1 MTFCKVPF
9 ICSLRVR
16 EEDASEHLI
25 NLSPFEMRNLLH
37 HIMSGREFGVH
48 QDGKSGYSI
57 VCDQTV
63 VSKVSGKCCGVYCQ
77 GFICLRCNCHIVI

>member
-1 MTFCKVPF
+1 M
-9 ICSLRVR
+9 RD
-16 EEDASEHLI
+16 EDASEHLI

-48 QDGKSGYSI
+48 TDGKSGYSI

-63 VSKVSGKCCGVYCQ
+63 VSKVRGSILSER
-77 GFICLRCNCHIVI
+77 FTLAPVIQVQVVRFGTKYIYAL

>member
-1 MTFCKVPF
+1 M
-9 ICSLRVR
+9 RD
-16 EEDASEHLI
+16 EDASEHLI

-48 QDGKSGYSI
+48 TDGKSGYSI

-63 VSKVSGKCCGVYCQ
+63 VSKVRGSILNYRGSIKQMFTLAPVE
-77 GFICLRCNCHIVI
+77 CNTSSSIIIN

>member
-1 MTFCKVPF
+1 MKKKALER
-9 ICSLRVR
+9 ISLLKASLLLCSLKIR
-16 EEDASEHLI
+16 EEDAIEELI

-48 QDGKSGYSI
+48 AAASGYSI

-63 VSKVSGKCCGVYCQ
+63 VSKVGAA
-77 GFICLRCNCHIVI
+77 